1 VLLRDRLDSASG
13 RPVGYPEAMNQMNQ
27 QSSSGGSLGR
37 TVIAVL
43 VLLVVGYFLLHVL
56 IGVAAAIA
64 GFVLVIAAIA
74 AVVWA
79 LRVLL

>member
-1 VLLRDRLDSASG
+1 
-13 RPVGYPEAMNQMNQ
+13 MNQ
-27 QSSSGGSLGR
+27 QPSQSSSIGR
-37 TVIAVL
+37 TVVAVL

-56 IGVAAAIA
+56 IGVAAALA

>member
-1 VLLRDRLDSASG
+1 MSRSSESASG
-13 RPVGYPEAMNQMNQ
+13 
-27 QSSSGGSLGR
+27 SSFAR
-37 TVIAVL
+37 MVVAVL

-56 IGVAAAIA
+56 IGVAVALA
-64 GFVLVIAAIA
+64 GFVVVILAIV

>member
-1 VLLRDRLDSASG
+1 MS
-13 RPVGYPEAMNQMNQ
+13 Q
-27 QSSSGGSLGR
+27 QPSQRSSGSSFAR
-37 TVIAVL
+37 TVVAVL

-56 IGVAAAIA
+56 IGVAVAVA
-64 GFVLVIAAIA
+64 GFVLVVLAIV